1 MSPEDLVRPWRG
13 EVLRHI
19 PGSSPFGP
27 LETRFAARSRE
38 NRWTR
43 QGEPALSFASDRAV
57 LIGEFARH
65 FERDRAPEL
74 AGLVQTR
81 RIFELEL
88 ELARVFDL
96 TDPSA
101 IGALG
106 IANAPVCFQDRS
118 VARATAGFLR
128 DVIGVDAILAPS
140 TVFLDRPQHRNLIL
154 FLDRLDRPL
163 HELIHRITPA
173 GSFQLVSSQ
182 PLLDTGR

>member
-1 MSPEDLVRPWRG
+1 MAIEDLVRPWRG
-13 EVLRHI
+13 QVLRHI

-38 NRWTR
+38 NRWSR
-43 QGEPALSFASDRAV
+43 QGEAALSFASDRMV

-65 FERDRAPEL
+65 FEGDRAPEL

-101 IGALG
+101 TGALG
-106 IANAPVCFQDRS
+106 IANAPSCFLDRNVS
-118 VARATAGFLR
+118 RATAGFLR

-140 TVFLDRPQHRNLIL
+140 VIFLDRPEHRNLIL

-163 HELIHRITPA
+163 QQLIERVTPV

-182 PLLDTGR
+182 PLLESGG